1 MLGAVRHRPD
11 IQDWADLEP
20 NEFCYRRGQD
30 GTIRW
35 MSFWPSD
42 CPHPMSVA
50 IRPQKLGNGAYW
62 TLSGSEDRP
71 TLHPSVDTPG
81 WHGWVRDGE
90 AVLA

>member
-1 MLGAVRHRPD
+1 
-11 IQDWADLEP
+11 
-20 NEFCYRRGQD
+20 
-30 GTIRW
+30 
-35 MSFWPSD
+35 
-42 CPHPMSVA
+42 MSVA